1 MSCFICSNT
10 DLKLI
15 INLGKHPPPLNFL
28 TKIQIQNRKER
39 SFPLKLFYCKK
50 CGLCQLGNVINPEL
64 MFKKYTYTSG
74 ISVDFRNHLNSLVK
88 TLVKKFQLGSSD
100 FVIDIGSNDGT
111 LLSYFRSH
119 GMKVLGVEPSNIARL
134 ALANRISTINK
145 FFDVQVAKKILQ
157 NEGTAK
163 IITAT
168 NVFAHVNKLDSF
180 MKGVKML
187 LDTFGIFVSESQY
200 LLDIIEKLE
209 YDTIY
214 HEHLRYY
221 ALKPLMMLF
230 AQYDMEIFDVERI
243 PSHGGSIRVYAG
255 HKGIFSKSNSIKK
268 LIKEEESKELYSLS
282 TLKLFAKRIKENK
295 DILMSLLFDLK
306 RQGKKIVGIS
316 APARSSTILNYCG
329 INSKILDYIV
339 EKGQL
344 KIGKYTPGTHIKVVD
359 DEILIQEQPDYALLL
374 SWHLKNSVV
383 TKIRN
388 DGYDGKI
395 IVPLPQVEIM

>member
-1 MSCFICSNT
+1 MGCFICSNT
-10 DLKLI
+10 NLQLI
-15 INLGKHPPPLNFL
+15 IDLGKHPPPLNFL
-28 TKIQIQNRKER
+28 TKEQIQNRKER
-39 SFPLKLFYCKK
+39 LFSLQLFYCKK
-50 CGLCQLGNVINPEL
+50 CGLCQLGNAVNPAL

-74 ISVDFRNHLNSLVK
+74 ISVDFRNHLNSLAK
-88 TLVKKFQLGSSD
+88 TLVKKFQLGLND

-111 LLSYFRSH
+111 LLSYFLPH
-119 GMKVLGVEPSNIARL
+119 GVKVLGVEPSNIAKL
-134 ALANRISTINK
+134 ALANRISTING
-145 FFDVQVAKKILQ
+145 FFSVPIAKKILQ

-200 LLDIIEKLE
+200 LLDMIEKLE

-221 ALKPLMMLF
+221 ALKPLMTLF
-230 AQYDMEIFDVERI
+230 EQYDIEIFDIERI

-255 HKGIFSKSNSIKK
+255 HKGIFSKSNSIKE
-268 LIKEEESKELYSLS
+268 LMKEEESKRLYFLT

-295 DILMSLLFDLK
+295 VALVSLLLDLK

-316 APARSSTILNYCG
+316 APARSSTILNYCE

-374 SWHLKNSVV
+374 SWHLKDSIV

-395 IVPLPQVEIM
+395 IVPLPQVEII